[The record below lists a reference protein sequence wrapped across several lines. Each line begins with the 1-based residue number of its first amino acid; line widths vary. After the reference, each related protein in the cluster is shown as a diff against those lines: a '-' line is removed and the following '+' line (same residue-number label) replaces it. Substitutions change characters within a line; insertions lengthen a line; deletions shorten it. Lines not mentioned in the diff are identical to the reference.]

1 MRVLDDKRT
10 EARPP
15 TAAEVARAA
24 AVLERSLS
32 WLRRAVRP
40 AEWSAVAL
48 SALDAVDRRGPLR
61 VTALV
66 AQERITQPGMTSVI
80 GRLADAGYVE
90 RHPDPADGRATLVTI
105 TPEGRAYIRG
115 LHKQRADALA
125 AHVRELSPDDQ
136 RALVAARAALE
147 ALAARPITTEES

>member
-1 MRVLDDKRT
+1 
-10 EARPP
+10 
-15 TAAEVARAA
+15 
-24 AVLERSLS
+24 
-32 WLRRAVRP
+32 
-40 AEWSAVAL
+40 VAL